1 MTGRRK
7 RALAA
12 AAAGGI
18 ACILTAI
25 IAVSGPEDIDPARHA
40 HAQDPALPGR
50 QALPDLAG
58 FAVIADR
65 PLFRPTRRPTA
76 PPPPK
81 PVVIDVPPPALPP
94 PPPANRLLA
103 VAISP
108 TRRAAVLQ
116 LTNGKTLVIREGG
129 SVSGWTVT
137 SILPDRAL
145 LSSPGGSVTLS
156 FSVHGRSQAIAGL
169 DTQPQ
174 WAEPILRRR

>member
-1 MTGRRK
+1 VTGRRK

-18 ACILTAI
+18 ACILTAVV
-25 IAVSGPEDIDPARHA
+25 AVSGPEDIDQARHA
-40 HAQDPALPGR
+40 HAQDAALPGR
-50 QALPDLAG
+50 RALPGLEG

-65 PLFRPTRRPTA
+65 PLFRPTRRPTE

-81 PVVIDVPPPALPP
+81 PVVIDAPPPALPP

-103 VAISP
+103 VVISP

-116 LTNGKTLVIREGG
+116 LTNGKTLVIPQGG
-129 SVSGWTVT
+129 NVSGWMVT
-137 SILPDRAL
+137 SILPDQAL
-145 LSSPGGSVTLS
+145 LSSPGGSVVLS
-156 FSVHGRSQAIAGL
+156 FPVHGRSQAIAGL
-169 DTQPQ
+169 DRQPQ